1 MKDRIKRWICSGR
14 KKRLEEE
21 TRKQWLDIRNA
32 VYESVLRKSIMQE
45 EAAVQDRE
53 LPESVAEIE
62 WIEDDQQYRCWVTV
76 NNNPICAFRFT
87 NFVRRGR
94 NIYFYNGNE
103 TVDDNYCGV
112 AWGNDIDVRIVNM
125 TEKE

>member
-21 TRKQWLDIRNA
+21 TRKQWLVFGA
-32 VYESVLRKSIMQE
+32 TLRKSIMQE

-53 LPESVAEIE
+53 LPKSVAEIE
-62 WIEDDQQYRCWVTV
+62 WMEDYRRYRCWVTV
-76 NNNPICAFRFT
+76 NNNPICSFRFT

-112 AWGNDIDVRIVNM
+112 AWGNDIDVRIVK
-125 TEKE
+125 TAEKE